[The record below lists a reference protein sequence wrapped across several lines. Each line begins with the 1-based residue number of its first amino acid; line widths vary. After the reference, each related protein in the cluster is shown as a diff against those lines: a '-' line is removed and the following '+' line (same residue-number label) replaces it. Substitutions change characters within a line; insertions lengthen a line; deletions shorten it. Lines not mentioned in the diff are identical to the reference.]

1 MRVQLKALK
10 YVIQNYKRKT
20 KQIFLDNWTIRIRIF
35 WRFRCREQ
43 VIIQF
48 INLPIP
54 DVSLVL
60 KYAKILVPSVGLMS
74 QFPILAPQK
83 APDR

>member
-1 MRVQLKALK
+1 MLYRIIKES
-10 YVIQNYKRKT
+10 QNKF
-20 KQIFLDNWTIRIRIF
+20 FLDNWTIRIQIF

-60 KYAKILVPSVGLMS
+60 KYAKILAPSAGLMS

-83 APDR
+83 AS